1 MKRLGLAL
9 SGGGAWGGAHL
20 GVLQVLESAGIRP
33 GWLAGTSCGAIV
45 GGLYAAG
52 VTRAGQLE
60 FAEGLRR
67 RTLRMI
73 GVRSMGILRSGEMER
88 FLAQVVGEQRVEDLP
103 FPVAVVATEFR
114 TGRSVV
120 FREGLLAHALSAS
133 SAIPIIF
140 SPVVD
145 GEAVLVDGGLTDNL
159 PTQVCRGMGAEV
171 VLAVDVTFGF
181 GPQRHYHNLFD
192 IAMGA
197 LELMVKGSTER
208 GAEAA
213 DLCVHPD
220 VAPVHPHD
228 LSHMAALVDAGER
241 AMRAALPRLVELLD

>member
-20 GVLQVLESAGIRP
+20 GVLEVLEDAGLAPSWI
-33 GWLAGTSCGAIV
+33 AGTSCGAIV

-52 VTRAGQLE
+52 VSAAGQLE
-60 FAEGLRR
+60 FAEGLRK
-67 RTLRMI
+67 RTLRML

-88 FLAQVVGEQRVEDLP
+88 YLAQWVGDKRLEELP

-120 FREGLLAHALSAS
+120 FREGRLAHALSAS
-133 SAIPIIF
+133 SAIPVIF

-145 GEAVLVDGGLTDNL
+145 GEEVLVDGGLTDNL
-159 PTQVCRGMGAEV
+159 PTQVCRGMGGEV
-171 VLAVDVTFGF
+171 VMAVDVTCGF
-181 GPQRHYHNLFD
+181 GPQRRYHNLFD

-197 LELMVKGSTER
+197 LELMVKDSTER
-208 GAEAA
+208 GSAAA

-228 LSHMAALVDAGER
+228 LSHMAMLVAAGER
-241 AMRAALPRLVELLD
+241 AMREALPQLLDLLA